1 MGKGIDLQTQD
12 GSTLT
17 IGITRAMW
25 NSELTD
31 ELTQHCENAI
41 KKCGAKVI
49 ILDVPGAYETVFG
62 AKVLI
67 DKEKLDAVVCI
78 AVLIKGETMHF
89 EYISEAV
96 THGIMDLSLTTGVP
110 IIYGILNVL
119 TEEQAKARVSHA
131 TEWGLSAVHM
141 ALQNHQ

>member
-31 ELTQHCENAI
+31 ELTQRCEHAI
-41 KKCGAKVI
+41 KECGAKVV